1 MANLASRSTHAARLE
16 RFLGADQVAKIAASM
31 RDWYGPPIPVA
42 HCYSP
47 VFATAGG
54 DFHGVLAAGKFGSL
68 LDYHLERM
76 RKAYARWVR
85 RGHATLP
92 AGFASFS
99 DLIAEYSASGKRNV
113 WNVQKVGTTGVVGAT
128 NSLWR
133 VGNQP
138 AAASAP
144 SNAPGG
150 TVPTD
155 ATTGAL
161 AFTNPSGG
169 DTQHFL
175 QANVLATVSAQ
186 TLLLYD
192 RIFEVNKTMNSTATE
207 AVTGVPSRYQSTTA
221 TDPGYIGGNFIF
233 VECQTALPA
242 TAHNWTTCTY
252 TDQGGNAST
261 LPSLTG
267 NSSNIINRLDHPT
280 GQWFAPL
287 GSGDVGIG
295 ALTQMQCSAAVATG
309 AIAFVIGHPIAWIPC
324 PLANF
329 VVPTDGLR
337 GPLTLA
343 RVFDDAA
350 LALLEVMKSATTA
363 TTYAGTL
370 ETVYG

>member
-1 MANLASRSTHAARLE
+1 MRLIAPSTHAGRLE
-16 RFLGADQVAKIAASM
+16 RFLGPDQVAKIATSM

-47 VFATAGG
+47 IFATPGG
-54 DFHGVLAAGKFGSL
+54 DFHGVLQAGKFGTL
-68 LDYHLERM
+68 LDYHLAKLER
-76 RKAYARWVR
+76 AYRRWVR
-85 RGHATLP
+85 RGGATLH
-92 AGFASFS
+92 AGFSSFS
-99 DLIAEYSASGKRNV
+99 DLVAEYSAGKRNI
-113 WNVQKVGTTGVVGAT
+113 WPVQKVGTTGVAGVT

-161 AFTNPSGG
+161 TFTNPTGG

-175 QANVLATVSAQ
+175 QANILSSVAGM

-192 RIFEVNKTMNSTATE
+192 RIFEVNKTMNSASTE
-207 AVTGVPSRYQSTTA
+207 SVTGVPSRYQSTTA
-221 TDPGYIGGNFIF
+221 TAADYIGGNFLF
-233 VECQTALPA
+233 VEVQTALAA

-252 TDQGGNAST
+252 TDQGGAAST

-267 NSSNIINRLDHPT
+267 NASAIINRLDHPT

-287 GSGDVGIG
+287 ETGDVGVR

-324 PLANF
+324 PLANYLF
-329 VVPTDGLR
+329 PTDGLR

-350 LALLEVMKSATTA
+350 LALLEVCKSATTA